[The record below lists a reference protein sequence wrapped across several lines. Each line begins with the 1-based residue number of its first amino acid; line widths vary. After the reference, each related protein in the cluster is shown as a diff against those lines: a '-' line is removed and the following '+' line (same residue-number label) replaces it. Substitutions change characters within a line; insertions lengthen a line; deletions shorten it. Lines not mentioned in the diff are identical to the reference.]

1 VSSWGGEAFEVSVK
15 TSTVN
20 GILLARKPEYEDLKK
35 IAKQLN
41 LPLNKV
47 REEVLT
53 QLGAPAL
60 DV

>member
-1 VSSWGGEAFEVSVK
+1 MSTSALMVMRFIK
-15 TSTVN
+15 TSYLIRNVQE
-20 GILLARKPEYEDLKK
+20 RKPEYEDLKK
-35 IAKQLN
+35 IVKQLN

-53 QLGAPAL
+53 QLGGPAR

>member
-1 VSSWGGEAFEVSVK
+1 MRFIK
-15 TSTVN
+15 TSYLIRNVQE
-20 GILLARKPEYEDLKK
+20 RKPEYEDLKK
-35 IAKQLN
+35 IVKQLN

-53 QLGAPAL
+53 QLGGPAR